1 MEDALTELAIHSGQK
16 LFSAYLDK
24 ITKKQIS
31 GVDCKKDIEKIKQQY
46 IQVVKDKLIL
56 DNQLKDCKSST
67 NNYITIIGI
76 LVLIIIIIGI
86 VYFISNNSGNNSG
99 NNSSNNSSKNDF
111 YESPENSPF

>member
-1 MEDALTELAIHSGQK
+1 MDDVLAELAMQSGQK

-56 DNQLKDCKSST
+56 DNQLKDCKSTT

-86 VYFISNNSGNNSG
+86 VYFISNNSGN
-99 NNSSNNSSKNDF
+99 SSRKNDF